1 MSAPQGTDA
10 WRQCRVGK
18 VTASRIAD
26 LMAKTRTGYGASRA
40 NYMAELVA
48 ERLTGAPA
56 ERFTNAAME
65 WGTLNEGAARD
76 AYAFISGA
84 EVETVGFVPHP
95 LIADSGASP
104 DGLVGAIGLVEIKCP
119 NTATHIDTLLSETVP
134 DKYVKQM
141 HWQMACT
148 GRSWCDFVSFDPRLP
163 ASMQLFVQRVPG
175 RADLIAEMETEVRTF
190 LTELAAK
197 VAALQARYGA
207 REAA

>member
-1 MSAPQGTDA
+1 M
-10 WRQCRVGK
+10 
-18 VTASRIAD
+18 
-26 LMAKTRTGYGASRA
+26 
-40 NYMAELVA
+40 
-48 ERLTGAPA
+48 
-56 ERFTNAAME
+56 
-65 WGTLNEGAARD
+65 
-76 AYAFISGA
+76 
-84 EVETVGFVPHP
+84 
-95 LIADSGASP
+95 
-104 DGLVGAIGLVEIKCP
+104 
-119 NTATHIDTLLSETVP
+119 P